1 MVGHGIR
8 IPGALGRLSRGA
20 DEAPTP
26 AGPVFEAPRR
36 RDATDWHGKARRA
49 RRGRSDAC
57 AARATPSVACSSGR
71 PLAPTLLPPP
81 SSRPGSM
88 DPRGAAAAGW
98 LAATPVPAR
107 RIRSTQGARRLLLN
121 PTPAVPSATW
131 VTALGKG
138 AASDAAQIY
147 RETSTGLSERLLNAF
162 ERYFFPT
169 A

>member
-1 MVGHGIR
+1 
-8 IPGALGRLSRGA
+8 
-20 DEAPTP
+20 
-26 AGPVFEAPRR
+26 
-36 RDATDWHGKARRA
+36 
-49 RRGRSDAC
+49 
-57 AARATPSVACSSGR
+57 
-71 PLAPTLLPPP
+71 
-81 SSRPGSM
+81 M

-98 LAATPVPAR
+98 LAATPVPARSALTR